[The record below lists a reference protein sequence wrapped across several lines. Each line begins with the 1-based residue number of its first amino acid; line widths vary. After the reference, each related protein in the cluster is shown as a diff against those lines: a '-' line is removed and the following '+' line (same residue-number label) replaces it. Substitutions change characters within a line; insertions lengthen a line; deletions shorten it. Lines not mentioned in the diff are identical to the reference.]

1 MKKIIAL
8 ALLLTFS
15 LSFMSCSTPKEKSPE
30 TVFGK
35 DVLVK
40 EAKIESIYMESIPNG
55 YENSYEG
62 DAAQMIGDYLASLRL
77 TPYLQENDYLGMC
90 WDIEI
95 EYEDG
100 TVSNVYHSANV
111 LIKVDG
117 GEWYKMESDE
127 AHRLDTLLTE
137 LNSMLRSYEFEAE
150 YIRVFEYSDNDN
162 SSNRTVIKTKSELD
176 AYYEANKENYDF
188 RRFLEVREKYTDEF
202 FETKDLVLIN
212 VTESSGSHRHE
223 ITDVRCVDIG
233 AWEIDVERSNF
244 GYGATD
250 DMGYWLLIVEIS
262 EKPIKKDDT
271 VRINLSELIIKFDE
285 D

>member
-1 MKKIIAL
+1 
-8 ALLLTFS
+8 
-15 LSFMSCSTPKEKSPE
+15 MSCSTPKEKSPE

-40 EAKIESIYMESIPNG
+40 EAKIESIYMESMPKG

-62 DAAQMIGDYLASLRL
+62 DAAQKIGDYLASLRL
-77 TPYLQENDYLGMC
+77 TPYLRENDYDGMC

-100 TVSNVYHSANV
+100 TVSNVYHNANV

-127 AHRLDTLLTE
+127 ARRLDTLLTE

-150 YIRVFEYSDNDN
+150 YFRVHKHSSDDT
-162 SSNRTVIKTKSELD
+162 SPNRTIIRSKKELD
-176 AYYEANKENYDF
+176 TFFETHKETYDY
-188 RRFLEVREKYTDEF
+188 RSFLEVREKFDDVF
-202 FETKDLVLIN
+202 FKTNDLVIIS
-212 VTESSGSHRHE
+212 VTEPHGTYRHE

-233 AWEIDVERSNF
+233 TWEIDVERSN
-244 GYGATD
+244 YGHVATD
-250 DMGYWLLIVEIS
+250 DMGYWLLLAEIK
-262 EKPIKKDDT
+262 EKAIKADDEI
-271 VRINLSELIIKFDE
+271 RINLSELIIKLDE